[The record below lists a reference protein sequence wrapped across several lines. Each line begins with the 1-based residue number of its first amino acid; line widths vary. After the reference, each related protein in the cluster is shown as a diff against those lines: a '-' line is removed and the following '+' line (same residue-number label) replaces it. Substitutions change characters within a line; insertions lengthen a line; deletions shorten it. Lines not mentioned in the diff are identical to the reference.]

1 VRPYGVTWTSPDGH
15 LWAHRGTI
23 GYPTRAEAEAVG
35 QQFLS
40 KHGEAYQVH
49 GS

>member
-15 LWAHRGTI
+15 LRHIGRTI
-23 GYPTRAEAEAVG
+23 GYATRAEAEAVG

-40 KHGEAYQVH
+40 KHGGAYQVH
-49 GS
+49 GN